1 MAPMASTLYG
11 AAHGYDSVPSE
22 LPSTAYETSKLPR
35 PRRRNRVGKVLAV
48 GVVTATVLLTV
59 ALSANIKFPRK
70 VPRVRRRTPRRAASS
85 LNSQLAPLASVL

>member
-70 VPRVRRRTPRRAASS
+70 VPRVRGTVPDVPP
-85 LNSQLAPLASVL
+85 APPLPEEACAR